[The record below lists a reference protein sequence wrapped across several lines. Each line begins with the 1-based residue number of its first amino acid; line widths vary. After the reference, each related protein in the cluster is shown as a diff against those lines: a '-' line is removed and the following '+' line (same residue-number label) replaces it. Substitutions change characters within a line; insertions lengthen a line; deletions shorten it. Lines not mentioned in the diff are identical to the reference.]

1 MSPECSRHQVLSLAK
16 MFALNK
22 RKILC
27 SHSVLQSA
35 EWITSQWIYPQTRV
49 SSFPGS
55 LVWLGLT
62 SREQLNFEKKN
73 HLPRIVGKF
82 RVKQLMKK
90 KENALQAQNSPKL
103 SFHAFNNFSFWN
115 IYIWIK
121 NVFKPDRYF
130 SVPVTD
136 RNCSYRPTHL
146 SAMLLLYQ
154 TIKWRPLMFYSY
166 MQLFKYWLIERCI
179 DWNSFWFSQ
188 VALNKL

>member
-1 MSPECSRHQVLSLAK
+1 MLKAPSAELSQNVCVEQTKNTLFSSVCWMNNVTTYISTDTCFVLSRL
-16 MFALNK
+16 
-22 RKILC
+22 I
-27 SHSVLQSA
+27 SVA
-35 EWITSQWIYPQTRV
+35 RV
-49 SSFPGS
+49 NE
-55 LVWLGLT
+55 T
-62 SREQLNFEKKN
+62 EQLNFEKKN
-73 HLPRIVGKF
+73 HLPRIVEKF
-82 RVKQLMKK
+82 RVKQPMKK
-90 KENALQAQNSPKL
+90 KKKMLYRHSALQAQNSPKL

-146 SAMLLLYQ
+146 LAMLLLYQ
-154 TIKWRPLMFYSY
+154 IIKWRPLMFYSY